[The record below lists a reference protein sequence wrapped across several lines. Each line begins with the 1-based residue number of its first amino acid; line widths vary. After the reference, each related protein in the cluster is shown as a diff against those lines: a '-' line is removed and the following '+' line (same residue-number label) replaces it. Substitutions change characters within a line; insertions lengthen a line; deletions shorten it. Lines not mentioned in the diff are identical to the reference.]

1 MRVRVREG
9 IRVRVAS
16 QSGSPLALMVVTAN
30 RSIDVPNCD
39 AVPGPGE
46 GVYF

>member
-1 MRVRVREG
+1 MRVREG
-9 IRVRVAS
+9 IRVRGAS
-16 QSGSPLALMVVTAN
+16 QLGTPLALMAVTAN

-39 AVPGPGE
+39 AEPGPGE